1 MCYLEL
7 ACLNQLTGKQV
18 SICYPVLASDIE
30 T

>member
-7 ACLNQLTGKQV
+7 ACLNQLSGKQV
-18 SICYPVLASDIE
+18 SICYLALASDIE